1 MKRFS
6 FRLQRLMDIILQQ
19 LEQKRME
26 MATIQLKLDQK
37 IREVHQQQKEI
48 NTHEHTL
55 SLNMQNSSLSP
66 TEFVL
71 WENFI
76 DFQYV
81 VLGDLYKAQAL
92 IEQQLRKATDEFVE
106 IDRNRKKLETLKEKQ
121 YQRYIEEFERIERSI
136 MDDIGNRQ
144 FIEKQNGGGT
154 PWLTESGKT

>member
-19 LEQKRME
+19 LDQKRME
-26 MATIQLKLDQK
+26 MATIQLVLDQK
-37 IREVHQQQKEI
+37 IQEVHQQQKAT

-55 SLNMQNSSLSP
+55 SMYMQNSSLSP
-66 TEFVL
+66 SEYVL

-81 VLGDLYKAQAL
+81 MLGDLVKAQAN
-92 IEQQLRKATDEFVE
+92 IEHQLRKATDEYVE
-106 IDRNRKKLETLKEKQ
+106 IDRNRKKLESLKEKQ